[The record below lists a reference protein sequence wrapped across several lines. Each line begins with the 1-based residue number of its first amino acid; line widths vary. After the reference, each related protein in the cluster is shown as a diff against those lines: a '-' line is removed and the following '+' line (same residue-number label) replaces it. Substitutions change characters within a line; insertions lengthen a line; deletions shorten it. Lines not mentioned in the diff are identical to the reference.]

1 MEDSFIK
8 NRNKAFDRY
17 VFFSKQQNGESVE
30 RFYGQLIKQ
39 SENCSLGD
47 EKTTLIRGTFIF
59 NMFDYDTQKDIL
71 KETVSP
77 TKALEIAIHMEMGT
91 QNKQMINHIF
101 NTNAQSVNI
110 INNFLGRNRTTNYQ
124 EQQK

>member
-8 NRNKAFDRY
+8 NRNKVFDRFE
-17 VFFSKQQNGESVE
+17 FFSSKQQNGESVE
-30 RFYGQLIKQ
+30 RFYGRLIEQ

-59 NMFDYDTQKDIL
+59 NYDTQKDFL
-71 KETVSP
+71 KENLSP
-77 TKALEIAIHMEMGT
+77 TKALEIAIHKEMGT
-91 QNKQMINHIF
+91 QNKQMINQIF
-101 NTNAQSVNI
+101 TKNAQSVNI

-124 EQQK
+124 QQQK